1 MGTMLK
7 QMWNALA
14 AIFAAIEVLGHASQK
29 GATALD
35 HLGGWCEETAGS
47 FADKA
52 RMERQQAMIAMKA
65 TTDRALA
72 ANQLPVIEG
81 PATTQGA

>member
-14 AIFAAIEVLGHASQK
+14 AVFAALEVLGHASTK

-35 HLGGWCEETAGS
+35 HLGSWCEETAGS
-47 FADKA
+47 FADRA
-52 RMERQQAMIAMKA
+52 REERKQ
-65 TTDRALA
+65 ALA
-72 ANQLPVIEG
+72 LLQSTQVKSLEANGLPAQLPA
-81 PATTQGA
+81 PTTQA